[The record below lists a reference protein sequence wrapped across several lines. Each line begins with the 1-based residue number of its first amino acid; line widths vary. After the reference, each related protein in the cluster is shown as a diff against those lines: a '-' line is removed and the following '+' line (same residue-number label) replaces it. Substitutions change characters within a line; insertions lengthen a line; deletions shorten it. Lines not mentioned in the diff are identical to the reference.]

1 MPVVGGACAAT
12 RLAEDA
18 MTPHPGTLEREVLHA
33 RLGELWER
41 TGDAALGRLSE
52 GKSPFEGAAFDTPQ
66 HRDDWVST
74 CLMESYRTT
83 QDGAVFSLLFE
94 LNRASFQHAI
104 ESKLR
109 RVHVPVDAQDVL
121 QDAFLNI
128 YRYPHRFHAD
138 RPDAFRNWGHR
149 IVQNTLLKF
158 LKGQARMSRQLHLD
172 DEDQVL
178 PADEH
183 ALPPDRVASEHEG
196 AELVNHA
203 FLLFLNLYLLH
214 YEQLSER
221 EKLALRLVEVEDV
234 PYRTAAE
241 QLGIRLENLK
251 MVVFRGRQ
259 RIYRG
264 MHQSLERMHAGKP
277 VLPSSN

>member
-1 MPVVGGACAAT
+1 
-12 RLAEDA
+12 
-18 MTPHPGTLEREVLHA
+18 MTPPTGTLEREVLRA

-52 GKSPFEGAAFDTPQ
+52 EKAPFDGAAFETLQ
-66 HRDDWVST
+66 HRSDWVST
-74 CLMESYRTT
+74 CLMDAYRNTH
-83 QDGAVFSLLFE
+83 DAAVFALLFE
-94 LNRASFQHAI
+94 LNRDSFLFAI

-109 RVHVPVDAQDVL
+109 RAHVPVDAQDVL

-128 YRYPHRFHAD
+128 YRYPHKFHAD
-138 RPDAFRNWGHR
+138 RAEAFRNWGHR

-172 DEDQVL
+172 DEEQAL

-183 ALPPDRVASEHEG
+183 ALPPDRLASKHEG

-214 YEQLSER
+214 YEQLCER
-221 EKLALRLVEVEDV
+221 EKVALRMVEVEDV
-234 PYRTAAE
+234 PYREAA
-241 QLGIRLENLK
+241 QRLGIRLENLK

-259 RIYRG
+259 KIYRG
-264 MHQSLERMHAGKP
+264 MHQSLELMHAGKP
-277 VLPSSN
+277 VVPSSN